1 MRLLIV
7 GGAGYIG
14 SVVGAQCVAAGH
26 EVVVLDDLSTGH
38 ADAVAPGVRLV
49 DASVTT
55 AGDLFAELAGGA
67 ADPTSP
73 PVDAV
78 LHFAAKSLVGES
90 VEHPDRYF
98 HTNVVGTLALL
109 DAMREHGVPTVVFS
123 STAATYGEPDVVP
136 IPETAP
142 TAPTNPYGAS
152 KLAVDLA
159 LGSYA
164 PAYGLAA
171 VSLRYFN
178 VAGALQH
185 DGRWFGERHA
195 TETHLIPIALQ
206 VARGVRDELAVYGT
220 DYPTPDGTCVRD
232 YIHVVDLGLAHLA
245 ALEAAVP
252 GRHQVVN
259 LGSGS
264 GNSVR
269 EVVEAVRGVTGRPV
283 PTSDRERRAGDPAV
297 LVASNAKAAEV
308 LGWHP
313 ERDLRSMVAD
323 AWAFTEATA

>member
-38 ADAVAPGVRLV
+38 ADAVSPGARLIEAPVS
-49 DASVTT
+49 DAGRVLES
-55 AGDLFAELAGGA
+55 LARPA
-67 ADPTSP
+67 AP

-90 VEHPDRYF
+90 TEHPDRYF
-98 HTNVVGTLALL
+98 HTNVEGTLALL
-109 DAMREHGVPTVVFS
+109 DAMRDHGVGTIVFS
-123 STAATYGEPDVVP
+123 STAATYGEPDQVP

-164 PAYGLAA
+164 PAFGLAA

-178 VAGALQH
+178 VAGALQQ

-206 VARGVRDELAVYGT
+206 VAAGTRESLAVYGR
-220 DYPTPDGTCVRD
+220 DYPTPDGTCIRD

-245 ALEAAVP
+245 ALEAAAV
-252 GRHQVVN
+252 GRHQIVN

-264 GNSVR
+264 GNSVL
-269 EVVEAVRGVTGRPV
+269 EVAAAVRTATGHPV
-283 PTSDRERRAGDPAV
+283 PTVDHPRRAGDPAV
-297 LVASNAKAAEV
+297 LVASNARAADV
-308 LGWHP
+308 LGWRP
-313 ERDLRSMVAD
+313 ALDLSAMVSD
-323 AWAFTEATA
+323 AWAFTRARA

>member
-1 MRLLIV
+1 MTAMRLLIV

-14 SVVGAQCVAAGH
+14 SVVGAQCLAAGH

-38 ADAVAPGVRLV
+38 RDAVAPEAQLV
-49 DASVTT
+49 EAPVTEASRVL
-55 AGDLFAELAGGA
+55 ADLARPGQ
-67 ADPTSP
+67 P

-90 VEHPDRYF
+90 TEHPDRYF
-98 HTNVVGTLALL
+98 HTNVEGTLALL
-109 DAMREHGVPTVVFS
+109 DAMRTHGVGTIVFS
-123 STAATYGEPDVVP
+123 STAATYGEPESVP
-136 IPETAP
+136 ILESSP

-159 LGSYA
+159 LASYA
-164 PAYGLAA
+164 PAFGLAA

-178 VAGALQH
+178 VAGALEQ
-185 DGRWFGERHA
+185 DGHRFGERHT

-206 VARGVRDELAVYGT
+206 VAAGTRESLAVYGR
-220 DYPTPDGTCVRD
+220 DYPTADGTCVRD

-245 ALEAAVP
+245 ALGAAVP

-264 GNSVR
+264 GNSVL
-269 EVVEAVRGVTGRPV
+269 EVVEAVRAVTGHPV
-283 PTSDRERRAGDPAV
+283 PTVDHERRGGDPAV

-308 LGWHP
+308 LGWRP
-313 ERDLRSMVAD
+313 GRDLTAMVSD
-323 AWAFTEATA
+323 AWAFAQATS